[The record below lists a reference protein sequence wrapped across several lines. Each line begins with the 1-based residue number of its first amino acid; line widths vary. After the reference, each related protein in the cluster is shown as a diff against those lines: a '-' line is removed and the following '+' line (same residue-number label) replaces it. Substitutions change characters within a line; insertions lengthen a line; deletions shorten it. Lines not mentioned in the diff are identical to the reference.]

1 MLHVWYIYLHL
12 GDFLAA
18 NVETYFSTMEH
29 TEVSKNR
36 GTLSHHPFS
45 DGIFAYKPFILG
57 DPYMETS
64 IWQRSAGC
72 SFPASGSE
80 TLKPRFNGK
89 SFVIADSGV
98 STTEPRKTSCEKR
111 CHIRMMFAVF
121 VGW

>member
-57 DPYMETS
+57 DPYL
-64 IWQRSAGC
+64 WKL
-72 SFPASGSE
+72 PY
-80 TLKPRFNGK
+80 GK
-89 SFVIADSGV
+89 DQLVVV
-98 STTEPRKTSCEKR
+98 SRHLAR
-111 CHIRMMFAVF
+111 RR
-121 VGW
+121 